1 MIFQELGNPSTGRN
15 AGTQGVEVN
24 GPASCERIVSSFFS
38 GELGVD

>member
-15 AGTQGVEVN
+15 ATQGVEVN